1 MNQSENLNIIINSQ
15 LLETSNEDDFITC
28 KNRTITEESEI
39 EEDDQH
45 SEVYQVEVEQ
55 DEQDSSVNFSRII
68 IKSVTYSEEI
78 LRQSSNESNER
89 TEATDKSVVNNA
101 YLNDENDTTNTELS
115 NVNEIDL
122 NKDDSGKC
130 HNVYFFGK
138 FCSLFHK
145 NQKEIIVRF

>member
-1 MNQSENLNIIINSQ
+1 M
-15 LLETSNEDDFITC
+15 LESSNEDDFITC

-115 NVNEIDL
+115 NVNEIP
-122 NKDDSGKC
+122 DDSGKC